1 MGMLGSVN
9 TGGFSEAS
17 KAAMMNSDYFNRPT
31 GVGRF
36 AGGFAD
42 FLTGNRFD
50 FDKRGKNDED
60 KEGMFD
66 KLFEG
71 TTSYR
76 PDKRS
81 DTDQLLAMAAN
92 QRGSGLGMGGGSFQ
106 DIGGGNVL
114 FTPSNAAR
122 NQAIALRNQQALMNQ
137 QRKEENKRM
146 AGQAIGTAVGSAFGP
161 IGAVAGR
168 FLGGAISGI
177 FCDIRLKE
185 DIAPLCKSEVNDV
198 LSECA
203 FFVKD
208 LNECS

>member
-31 GVGRF
+31 GIGRF

-50 FDKRGKNDED
+50 FDKRGKNDEE

-66 KLFEG
+66 NFLEG
-71 TTSYR
+71 SSSYR
-76 PDKRS
+76 PDRRS
-81 DTDQLLAMAAN
+81 DTGQLLAMAS
-92 QRGSGLGMGGGSFQ
+92 QRAGGLGMGGGSFQ

-114 FTPSNAAR
+114 FNPSNTAR
-122 NQAIALRNQQALMNQ
+122 NQAIALRNQQALMAQ
-137 QRKEENKRM
+137 QKKEENRRM
-146 AGQAIGTAVGSAFGP
+146 AGSAVGTVIGTAIGGPVGGL
-161 IGAVAGR
+161 IGGA
-168 FLGGAISGI
+168 LGGL

>member
-1 MGMLGSVN
+1 MPTSAD
-9 TGGFSEAS
+9 FSTMS
-17 KAAMMNSDYFNRPT
+17 KSNLDAMRDSNYFNRPT

-71 TTSYR
+71 TSSYR

-81 DTDQLLAMAAN
+81 DTDQLLAMAS
-92 QRGSGLGMGGGSFQ
+92 QRAGGLGMGGGSFQ
-106 DIGGGNVL
+106 DIGGGVTMYN
-114 FTPSNAAR
+114 PSNTAR
-122 NQAIALRNQQALMNQ
+122 NQAIALRNQQALMAQ
-137 QRKEENKRM
+137 QRREENKRM
-146 AGQAIGTAVGSAFGP
+146 AGSALGTA
-161 IGAVAGR
+161 I
-168 FLGGAISGI
+168 GGAIFGPVGAAAGNFIGKI

-185 DIAPLCKSEVNDV
+185 DIAPLCKSEINDV

>member
-17 KAAMMNSDYFNRPT
+17 KAAMMNSDYFNRPQ
-31 GVGRF
+31 GISRF

-66 KLFEG
+66 TFLEG
-71 TTSYR
+71 GSYR

-81 DTDQLLAMAAN
+81 DTDQLLAMAS
-92 QRGSGLGMGGGSFQ
+92 QRAGGLGMGGGSFQ
-106 DIGGGNVL
+106 DIGGGVTMFN
-114 FTPSNAAR
+114 PSNTAR
-122 NQAIALRNQQALMNQ
+122 NQAIALRNQQTLMAQ
-137 QRKEENKRM
+137 QRKEEQKSNIGRM
-146 AGQAIGTAVGSAFGP
+146 AGAAIGSAFGP
-161 IGAVAGR
+161 VGS
-168 FLGGAISGI
+168 FLGGAIGGI

-185 DIAPLCKSEVNDV
+185 DIAPLCK
-198 LSECA
+198 LS
-203 FFVKD
+203 
-208 LNECS
+208 LIHI

>member
-1 MGMLGSVN
+1 MPTSAD
-9 TGGFSEAS
+9 FSTMS
-17 KAAMMNSDYFNRPT
+17 KSNLDAMRDSNYFNRPT
-31 GVGRF
+31 GFRRF

-50 FDKRGKNDED
+50 FDKRGKNDEE

-66 KLFEG
+66 DLFEG

-81 DTDQLLAMAAN
+81 DTGQLLAMAS
-92 QRGSGLGMGGGSFQ
+92 QRAGGLGMGGNSFQ
-106 DIGGGNVL
+106 DIGGGVTMFN
-114 FTPSNAAR
+114 PSNTAR
-122 NQAIALRNQQALMNQ
+122 NQAIALRNQQALMAQ
-137 QRKEENKRM
+137 QKKEENQRM

-203 FFVKD
+203 FFVKNI
-208 LNECS
+208 NECS

>member
-1 MGMLGSVN
+1 MGMLGNVI

-31 GVGRF
+31 GIGRF

-71 TTSYR
+71 NTSYR

-92 QRGSGLGMGGGSFQ
+92 QRGSGLGMRGGSFTN
-106 DIGGGNVL
+106 IGGGVSMYNPNN
-114 FTPSNAAR
+114 FAR
-122 NQAIALRNQQALMNQ
+122 NQAIALRNQQILREQAEAKQ
-137 QRKEENKRM
+137 QRSNVGRM
-146 AGQAIGTAVGSAFGP
+146 AGAAIGSAFGP
-161 IGAVAGR
+161 VGS
-168 FLGGAISGI
+168 FLGGALGGL

>member
-1 MGMLGSVN
+1 MGMLGNVI

-31 GVGRF
+31 GIGRF

-66 KLFEG
+66 NLIKG
-71 TTSYR
+71 ASSYR

-81 DTDQLLAMAAN
+81 DTDQLLAMAS
-92 QRGSGLGMGGGSFQ
+92 QRAGGLGMGGGSFK

-114 FTPSNAAR
+114 FNPSNTAR

-137 QRKEENKRM
+137 QRKEEQKSNVGRM
-146 AGQAIGTAVGSAFGP
+146 AGAAIGNAIVPGVGGVV
-161 IGAVAGR
+161 GGL
-168 FLGGAISGI
+168 LGGL